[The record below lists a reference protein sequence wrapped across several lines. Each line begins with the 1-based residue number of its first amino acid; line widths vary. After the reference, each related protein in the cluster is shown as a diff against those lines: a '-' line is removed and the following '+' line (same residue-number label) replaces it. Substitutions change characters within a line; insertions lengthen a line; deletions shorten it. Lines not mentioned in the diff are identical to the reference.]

1 VRTRRREAYRNGHH
15 GRTSEPETSSAFY
28 DYGDAHLLLG
38 KRILLTVISYHCMP
52 SQSVYLALMLAEQ
65 TGKTATNGKLASI
78 TDHCRSPVRLFLV
91 AVSVGEEEERGRA
104 C

>member
-1 VRTRRREAYRNGHH
+1 
-15 GRTSEPETSSAFY
+15 
-28 DYGDAHLLLG
+28 
-38 KRILLTVISYHCMP
+38 MP